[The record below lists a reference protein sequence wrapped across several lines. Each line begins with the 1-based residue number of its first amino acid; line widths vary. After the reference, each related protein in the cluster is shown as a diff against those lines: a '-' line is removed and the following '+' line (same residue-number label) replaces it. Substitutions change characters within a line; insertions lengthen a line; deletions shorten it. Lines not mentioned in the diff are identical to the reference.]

1 MPSGVSDF
9 FIFRAYAPRSIRFRG
24 VFIIFSPF
32 MGFLRGDFPLQ
43 TIHETHMRRALALAA
58 RGAGHVSPNPMVGCV
73 IVKDGRVIG
82 EGWHERCGGLHAER
96 NALKN
101 CTEDPAGADLYVTLE
116 PCCHWGRTPPCTDA
130 ILEHRIGRVFV
141 GCLDANPLV
150 AGKGAQILRD
160 AGIPVETGLCED
172 ECRRLNE
179 VFFHYITHK
188 TPYVVLKYA
197 MTLDGKIAA
206 HTGDSRWVT
215 GEAARRHVHE
225 TRARL
230 SGIMVGVGTVLADDP
245 LLTCRI
251 EGGHDPY
258 RIICDSHARTPLD
271 SQLIR
276 TAREVD
282 TVIAIT
288 AWNERAAALKQ
299 AGAHLVLCKERNG
312 KVDLADLMHQLG
324 AHGLDSILL
333 EGGAELAFAAL
344 EAGIVHKVQAYIAPK
359 LVGGAA
365 AKTPLGGAGFA
376 KMADALPL
384 RDVTVTP
391 LGGDFLIEGVL

>member
-1 MPSGVSDF
+1 MQNQTE
-9 FIFRAYAPRSIRFRG
+9 AY
-24 VFIIFSPF
+24 V
-32 MGFLRGDFPLQ
+32 
-43 TIHETHMRRALALAA
+43 RRALELAK

-73 IVKDGRVIG
+73 IVKDGRIIG
-82 EGWHERCGGLHAER
+82 EGWHEYCGGLHAER

-116 PCCHWGRTPPCTDA
+116 PCCHWGRTPPCTEA
-130 ILEHRIGRVFV
+130 ILEKRIGRVFV

-160 AGIPVETGLCED
+160 AGIPVETGICEN
-172 ECRRLNE
+172 ECRQLNE
-179 VFFHYITHK
+179 VFFHFITNK

-206 HTGDSRWVT
+206 YTGDSRWVT

-251 EGGHDPY
+251 EDGHNPC
-258 RIICDSHARTPLD
+258 RIVCDSHARTPLD

-276 TAREVD
+276 TTHDTD
-282 TVIAIT
+282 TVIAVT
-288 AWNERAAALKQ
+288 EWNERATALKK
-299 AGAHLVLCKERNG
+299 AGAHLLLCKAQNG
-312 KVDLADLMHQLG
+312 KVDLNDLMHQL
-324 AHGLDSILL
+324 AARGLDSILL

-359 LVGGAA
+359 LIGGST
-365 AKTPLGGAGFA
+365 AKTPLGGTGFA
-376 KMADALPL
+376 HMSDALTL
-384 RDVTVTP
+384 KNATVTP
-391 LGGDFLIEGVL
+391 LGADFLLEGVL